1 VRTAD
6 FCQWQPQLPGVQRV
20 TRPESGFLCALH
32 VLPARGEQTLEK
44 AVRAAVASKH
54 ERYQRSLNLLAETI
68 AGHRV
73 LRWRFQAA
81 KTRLDHF
88 PIAG

>member
-1 VRTAD
+1 VRAAD

-32 VLPARGEQTLEK
+32 VLPVRGQQTLKK
-44 AVRAAVASKH
+44 AVRAAVASTH
-54 ERYQRSLNLLAETI
+54 ERYQRSFNVRAEKI
-68 AGHRV
+68 AGHRI
-73 LRWRFQAA
+73 LRSRFQAG

-88 PIAG
+88 ANAG